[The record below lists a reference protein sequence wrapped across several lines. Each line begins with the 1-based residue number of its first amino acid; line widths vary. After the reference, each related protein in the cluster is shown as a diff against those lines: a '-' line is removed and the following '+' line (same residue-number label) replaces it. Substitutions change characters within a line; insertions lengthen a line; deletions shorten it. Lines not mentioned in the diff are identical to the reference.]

1 MDVNGCDECGLYN
14 GPIFKFET
22 EKERISILTEYNIGM
37 GYFSYNIQTLLWI
50 VMLTYRSNV

>member
-22 EKERISILTEYNIGM
+22 EKERISILTEYNIGTKDELSC
-37 GYFSYNIQTLLWI
+37 GS
-50 VMLTYRSNV
+50 